1 MEARKSILAD
11 IMSAN
16 GTTMESIVEKVYQ
29 SEEDRKNGLKQLK
42 EVLEYR
48 EVNKNLV
55 KKFAEAAGG
64 TQQEVED
71 FVNDVVYYCK
81 SIKNDLDRERNERI
95 AEATAKIH
103 EEMDAKV
110 KAEIEAKIY
119 KQGTAWMDAQ
129 LAEKAAKK
137 SEKPK
142 KVKKTETEEAAAVPE
157 GDNTPIAT
165 EASDAD
171 PFL

>member
-16 GTTMESIVEKVYQ
+16 GTTVESIVEKIYD
-29 SEEDRKNGLKQLK
+29 SEKDRETGLKQLK

-71 FVNDVVYYCK
+71 FLNDVIYYCK
-81 SIKNDLDRERNERI
+81 TIKEGLDKERNEKV
-95 AEATAKIH
+95 AEAVARVH

-110 KAEIEAKIY
+110 KEEIETKIY

-137 SEKPK
+137 AESKPK
-142 KVKKTETEEAAAVPE
+142 KVKTTATEEAAPLPE
-157 GDNTPIAT
+157 ETPIAGDS
-165 EASDAD
+165 EAD
-171 PFL
+171 PFN

>member
-11 IMSAN
+11 IMAAN
-16 GTTMESIVEKVYQ
+16 GTTVESIVEKVYQ
-29 SEEDRKNGLKQLK
+29 SEEDRKVGYKQLK

-55 KKFAEAAGG
+55 RKFAEAAGG

-71 FVNDVVYYCK
+71 CVNDVVFYCK
-81 SIKNDLDRERNERI
+81 TIKDALDKERNEKV
-95 AEATAKIH
+95 AEATAKVH

-110 KAEIEAKIY
+110 KAEIEEKIY
-119 KQGTAWMDAQ
+119 RKGTAWQDAN

-137 SEKPK
+137 ADKPK
-142 KVKKTETEEAAAVPE
+142 KVKSTEESAPAPTE
-157 GDNTPIAT
+157 ETPIVGDSA
-165 EASDAD
+165 ED
-171 PFL
+171 PFN

>member
-1 MEARKSILAD
+1 MEARRSILAD

-16 GTTMESIVEKVYQ
+16 GTTVESIVEKVYQ
-29 SEEDRKNGLKQLK
+29 SEEDRKAGLKQLK

-71 FVNDVVYYCK
+71 FLNDVVYYCK
-81 SIKNDLDRERNERI
+81 TIKEGLDKERNEKV
-95 AEATAKIH
+95 AEAVAKVH

-110 KAEIEAKIY
+110 KAEIESKIY

-137 SEKPK
+137 
-142 KVKKTETEEAAAVPE
+142 VKTTATEEAAPLPE
-157 GDNTPIAT
+157 ETPIAGDS
-165 EASDAD
+165 EAD
-171 PFL
+171 PFN